1 MKAVFLDYETV
12 DAGDL
17 DPSRLLQAIPGLQ
30 LLAATRQ
37 EDVAARIAGHEVVIL
52 NKLRI
57 DRALI
62 AATPTL
68 RLIALAATG
77 TNNVDLVAAREHG
90 VAVCNISDYCTPS
103 VAQHVLGVI
112 LALTHR
118 TAEYSR
124 AAVDGTWARSAQ
136 FTVLDWPIRE
146 LAGRVL
152 GVVGWGVL
160 GQAAARACEAALG
173 MRVLVANRVGAPP
186 QPGRIAVDELLPQV
200 DVLTLHCPLTPQTTG
215 MIGARE
221 LALMKRDALLVNT
234 ARGALVDLAA
244 LAAALRDGRLGG
256 AAIDVL
262 PQEPPVDGSPLFAA
276 GLPNLIVTPH
286 VAWAARES
294 RQRAID
300 QIAANAE
307 DFLRGG
313 TRGRVA

>member
-17 DPSRLLQAIPGLQ
+17 DPSRLLRAIPGLQ

-186 QPGRIAVDELLPQV
+186 QPGRIALDELLPQV